1 MTRDRSLILLA
12 AVCVVVAGWLI
23 HAGQEAAAI
32 VGLAGVAVGR
42 VSGATG
48 ERQP

>member
-1 MTRDRSLILLA
+1 MTRDRSLMLLA

-32 VGLAGVAVGR
+32 VGLAGVADGR
-42 VSGATG
+42 VSGAT
-48 ERQP
+48 EQRP